1 VQFETAFAMLRVKA
15 VFMFSSSIGK
25 ILASPFEHI
34 LQNLPWSGI
43 LEKVWRYTCG
53 RLAIRGMYEVIE
65 YESILELLDP
75 GGRQAIFHKRQ
86 RVRYLQDNIIAYQ
99 DQAWGDGRILL
110 DYRCTPG
117 FPVDRYE
124 LGHKT
129 IILISLREAKQR
141 GDVDEFNIQWGIKDG
156 FRSSQESW
164 ETEINHRTRHF
175 RLRVIFPPDR
185 PQLRRV
191 CIEASNQV
199 TNSISGE
206 LFRKLP
212 DGRSQ
217 VVFDLKRPSLNER
230 YILKWEW

>member
-1 VQFETAFAMLRVKA
+1 MLKVKA
-15 VFMFSSSIGK
+15 VFMFSSSIVK
-25 ILASPFEHI
+25 ILASPFENI
-34 LQNLPWSGI
+34 LQNLPWSEI
-43 LEKVWRYTCG
+43 LEKAWRYTWG
-53 RLAIRGMYEVIE
+53 RLSTRGMYEVLE

-156 FRSSQESW
+156 FRNSQESW

-185 PQLRRV
+185 PPLRRV
-191 CIEASNQV
+191 CIEASRQV

-206 LFRKLP
+206 LLCKLP

-217 VVFDLKRPSLNER
+217 VVFDLKRPRLNER